1 MASNAT
7 LTIKV
12 GANVKDAAQQLQ
24 ALGYNIESV
33 KKKTDKA
40 NDSASLWSQTM
51 KKGSEDSVRKIVEM
65 GAKFLTVSTVITGV
79 YKGIKSCVSEALKEN
94 EEAQKKIDK
103 INEAWTGVQKNLG
116 NALLDSITPALDSLY
131 EKLLIIEEW
140 TKKFATNSRQSSFIS
155 AAAMSLNKTGVF
167 DSSSYSIAELESF
180 RSNISELV
188 SDTSKLNNEQK
199 AHIESYKTILSYLD
213 SEIETRKASL
223 EVAEEATSA
232 VEELTVSA
240 NVASTALKKTANTFK
255 PYSEYDSLQNFVET
269 YATGTASY
277 QLDEKN
283 SLIGS
288 IKENLSTIK
297 SIMSSSDWVTMPSDM
312 KVTYGKYQKY
322 LEELLEAEETVADN
336 FHQTNSTSL
345 GDILGGYSSS
355 YNLKETKGKLLSTL
369 DNLKGARRT
378 ASEDDLLYYTEAI
391 GTVQSQLD
399 SLAEDTSSAWQ
410 DAFSDIYSS
419 AKSCFSGIFS
429 FMDAYYDRQISDINK
444 SEMAEEEKNA
454 KINELEK
461 KKFEAQQA
469 NSYANATISFAE
481 GMVDIWSKYG
491 ASPWI
496 GAALTALLT
505 ANTGLQFATISQ
517 QTYTPSLAEGG
528 IITSPTHA
536 YIGEGAENEAVIP
549 LSKLEDF
556 VNRDSEGGAI
566 YLNITCNGNSS
577 EADVFRAIERAQRT
591 GLLPHWRYA

>member
-24 ALGYNIESV
+24 ALGYKIETV

-79 YKGIKSCVSEALKEN
+79 YKGIKSCVSEALNEN
-94 EEAQKKIDK
+94 EEAQKKIDA
-103 INEAWTGVQKNLG
+103 INTAWTGVQKNLG
-116 NALLDSITPALDSLY
+116 NALLDSITPALEDLY
-131 EKLLIIEEW
+131 EMLLKLEEW
-140 TKKFATNSRQSSFIS
+140 TKKFSTNAKQSTFIS
-155 AAAMSLNKTGVF
+155 DAAKSVKKTGTY
-167 DSSSYSIAELESF
+167 DTASYSLIELEQF
-180 RSNISELV
+180 RDYLGDMLE
-188 SDTSKLNNEQK
+188 DTSKLTFEQK
-199 AHIESYKTILSYLD
+199 AHISSYEKL
-213 SEIETRKASL
+213 
-223 EVAEEATSA
+223 
-232 VEELTVSA
+232 LT
-240 NVASTALKKTANTFK
+240 F
-255 PYSEYDSLQNFVET
+255 
-269 YATGTASY
+269 
-277 QLDEKN
+277 LDEEIDSRKD
-283 SLIGS
+283 S
-288 IKENLSTIK
+288 IKSTDK
-297 SIMSSSDWVTMPSDM
+297 LTDSVNSVSSSISSI
-312 KVTYGKYQKY
+312 
-322 LEELLEAEETVADN
+322 
-336 FHQTNSTSL
+336 STLS
-345 GDILGGYSSS
+345 DILGNYSTS
-355 YNLKETKGKLLSTL
+355 YNNDQEKAKLRTKL
-369 DNLKGARRT
+369 DNLKGAKRT
-378 ASEDDLLYYTEAI
+378 ATGDELNYYTEAI
-391 GTVQSQLD
+391 NNVQSQID
-399 SLAEDTSSAWQ
+399 SLNESAGEVTTTWQ
-410 DAFSDIYSS
+410 DAFSEIYSS
-419 AKSCFSGIFS
+419 AKSCFSGVFS
-429 FMDAYYDRQISDINK
+429 FMDAYYDRQIKNIED
-444 SEMAEEEKNA
+444 SEASEEEKNA

-461 KKFEAQQA
+461 KQFEAQQA

-481 GMVDIWSKYG
+481 GMIDIWSKYG

-528 IITSPTHA
+528 IVTSPTHA
-536 YIGEGAENEAVIP
+536 YIGEGAEHEAVIP

>member
-51 KKGSEDSVRKIVEM
+51 KKGSEDSVRKLVEM

-79 YKGIKSCVSEALKEN
+79 YRGIKSCVSEALKEN
-94 EEAQKKIDK
+94 EEAQKKIDA
-103 INEAWTGVQKNLG
+103 INTAWTGVQKNLG
-116 NALLDSITPALDSLY
+116 NALLDSITPALDALY
-131 EKLLIIEEW
+131 KMLLKIEEW
-140 TKKFATNSRQSSFIS
+140 SKTATQNASFNKMTSEFENQWNAGTVVYDLSAYSVEQLKDYYSRMHELVDMTYSGGWWTGEGDDPQTTQQYRFLRVAIQEEIEAREK
-155 AAAMSLNKTGVF
+155 AADEINQIAEDAKNA
-167 DSSSYSIAELESF
+167 SSSSSSSSTETPLWQQALKYSA
-180 RSNISELV
+180 
-188 SDTSKLNNEQK
+188 KYNNEIKAGQLQK
-199 AHIESYKTILSYLD
+199 L
-213 SEIETRKASL
+213 
-223 EVAEEATSA
+223 
-232 VEELTVSA
+232 
-240 NVASTALKKTANTFK
+240 
-255 PYSEYDSLQNFVET
+255 
-269 YATGTASY
+269 
-277 QLDEKN
+277 LDEAK
-283 SLIGS
+283 SHAETPGEDILGFYADAA
-288 IKENLSTIK
+288 ENL
-297 SIMSSSDWVTMPSDM
+297 
-312 KVTYGKYQKY
+312 QKEIDA
-322 LEELLEAEETVADN
+322 LAEET
-336 FHQTNSTSL
+336 SIS
-345 GDILGGYSSS
+345 
-355 YNLKETKGKLLSTL
+355 
-369 DNLKGARRT
+369 
-378 ASEDDLLYYTEAI
+378 
-391 GTVQSQLD
+391 
-399 SLAEDTSSAWQ
+399 WQ
-410 DAFSDIYSS
+410 DAFSEIYSS
-419 AKSCFSGIFS
+419 AKSCFSGVFS
-429 FMDAYYDRQISDINK
+429 FMDAYYDRQIKNIED
-444 SEMAEEEKNA
+444 SEASEEEKNA

-461 KKFEAQQA
+461 KQFEAQQA

-481 GMVDIWSKYG
+481 GMIDIWSKYG

-528 IITSPTHA
+528 IVTSPTHA
-536 YIGEGAENEAVIP
+536 FIGEGAEHEAVIP